1 MRAAFFTIK
10 SGDFMYTHAPSKPP
24 QCSGLFAAI
33 LRQYLLAGLLGPRR
47 QHFLVL
53 RQKSAQPW
61 GDFEG
66 A

>member
-1 MRAAFFTIK
+1 MFC
-10 SGDFMYTHAPSKPP
+10 SYTHAPSKPP
-24 QCSGLFAAI
+24 QYSGLFAAI
-33 LRQYLLAGLLGPRR
+33 LRQHLLAGLLGPRR

-61 GDFEG
+61 GGFEG